1 VLQNSDI
8 PRLLG
13 EAFMNSPSRWPA
25 ASRDPAGE
33 FPVDLTTYVFHLF
46 AVVGRHRDAR
56 LEEALKPLGLNLSR
70 HRAISVIQALEP
82 CTMSE
87 VADFSAVDRTTLTR
101 TIDPLVAGGL
111 VQRTTPP
118 EDRRQV
124 VLTLTE
130 AGHDACRRSLRAIF
144 RLNRE
149 LLAGVAEAEQRAV
162 ARALEAFVACLVADE
177 TLRARVLLRDETGS
191 G

>member
-1 VLQNSDI
+1 
-8 PRLLG
+8 
-13 EAFMNSPSRWPA
+13 
-25 ASRDPAGE
+25 
-33 FPVDLTTYVFHLF
+33 VDLTTYVFHLF
-46 AVVGRHRDAR
+46 AVVSRHREAR
-56 LEEALKPLGLNLSR
+56 LEVALRPLGLNLSR

-101 TIDPLVAGGL
+101 TIDPLVAAGL
-111 VQRTTPP
+111 VRRTTPP

-124 VLTLTE
+124 ILTLTD

-144 RLNRE
+144 QLNRE

-162 ARALEAFVACLVADE
+162 ARTLEAFVGRLISDE
-177 TLRARVLLRDETGS
+177 ALQRRVLLRDDGAEG
-191 G
+191 